1 MRRRGRGVAELTV
14 LCWRDIPAQVVARE
28 GAASERAELPKR
40 FQVAIDAAAMKAG
53 LVGGDDYL
61 DQWRRETRPC
71 GADLRAEVEA
81 EVARL
86 EAEHPQDVLQRLVR
100 AGGLRENPA
109 G

>member
-1 MRRRGRGVAELTV
+1 VAELTV
-14 LCWRDIPAQVVARE
+14 ISWRDIPAQVTARA

-53 LVGGDDYL
+53 LVGSDDYL
-61 DQWRRETRPC
+61 DQWRRTTRPC
-71 GADLRAEVEA
+71 GDDLRAEVDA

-100 AGGLRENPA
+100 AGGLREDA
-109 G
+109 GG